1 MYKRQLYAS
10 GNGANGVVLV
20 RYQNNAFSTTA
31 EGGNMSLQSNTITA
45 SSATTK
51 VSLIANIEE
60 QAGNT
65 DLDTDI
71 IAYVSTDNG
80 SNWTT
85 LDLDKGNTDGYNGFS
100 DWGTNKRIVGDV
112 NVTVPSGTQLKWK
125 IATANQSASKNTRI
139 HGVALTW
146 A

>member
-1 MYKRQLYAS
+1 M
-10 GNGANGVVLV
+10 
-20 RYQNNAFSTTA
+20 STV
-31 EGGNMSLQSNTITA
+31 
-45 SSATTK
+45 TTT
-51 VSLIANIEE
+51 VSLILNIEE
-60 QAGNT
+60 NAGNT
-65 DLDTDI
+65 DLDTDL

-85 LDLDKGNTDGYNGFS
+85 LDLDKGNSDTYNGFS

-125 IATANQSASKNTRI
+125 VVTANQTASKNVRI
-139 HGVALTW
+139 HGVALNW